1 VRDVAAR
8 LMRPSSLRFVAMFC
22 SSSVGRACRR
32 HGFNRLASPAGIDM
46 MTVEVALALV
56 DSVVVEL
63 GVIELRAVRGIVS
76 FWRRWW
82 GLRV

>member
-1 VRDVAAR
+1 
-8 LMRPSSLRFVAMFC
+8 
-22 SSSVGRACRR
+22 
-32 HGFNRLASPAGIDM
+32 M